1 MLKQTINRPPP
12 GERNAYD
19 DQHLDHDDRGHGFRL
34 GWFRHRAAHRYPK
47 GVRQE
52 QGRLRFLRQRGLG
65 FKEARA

>member
-34 GWFRHRAAHRYPK
+34 GRFRHRAAHRYTK

-52 QGRLRFLRQRGLG
+52 Q
-65 FKEARA
+65 